1 MPFRVLIADPVPE
14 TREAI
19 ERTLTGLGHFV
30 TSVSNFHEAKQ
41 RVLMAPPDLLVTA
54 LKLGAYNGIQL
65 VLRAHA
71 DNPGIGA
78 IVLDDALDPVLEL
91 EATNAGAVYMTKPV
105 DESSFGALVD
115 RLLNSALAQASS
127 TVARKWP
134 RKYAGLDVDVSGDVA
149 KVVDVSYGGLRLEL
163 SGVPDEALLTIVNV
177 AIPSVG
183 TVSIHPVWAR
193 MAAGGTP
200 RWWCGVEVDNSDE
213 HSAGAWRRFVDS
225 LA

>member
-14 TREAI
+14 TREPL

-30 TSVSNFHEAKQ
+30 TSVSTFQEAKQ
-41 RVLMAPPDLLVTA
+41 RVLMAPPDLLVTV

-71 DNPGIGA
+71 DNPALGA
-78 IVLDDALDPVLEL
+78 IVLDDVIDPVLER
-91 EATNAGAVYMTKPV
+91 EATNAGALYLTKPV
-105 DESSFGALVD
+105 DQESFAALVE
-115 RLLNSALAQASS
+115 RLLNTAHAQASS

-134 RKYAGLDVDVSGDVA
+134 RKNAGLDVGVSGDVA

-163 SGVPDEALLTIVNV
+163 SGVPDEALLTIAAV
-177 AIPSVG
+177 AIPNVG
-183 TVSIHPVWAR
+183 VVSIHPVWAR
-193 MAAGGTP
+193 MAAGGSH
-200 RWWCGVEVDNSDE
+200 RWWCGAEGDSSDE
-213 HSAGAWRRFVDS
+213 RAVGTWRRFVDS